1 MFIPCFCFTPFQA
14 GKAAGQKCCIIF
26 CPVEAWLLIELCLGS
41 YFDSCCLFYCFS
53 MVGIAM
59 KMRGNKNWLNPS
71 PRLSPFPAVQ
81 LSSVI
86 AGQPPLASSETLFS
100 HSMVNIDTGFQMM
113 TWDQFSKLDPEC
125 KSAEI
130 QRLLPLVSFMTED
143 VSSIQRDVTV
153 VENRLLEIRWQDD
166 FIFREI
172 CDYD

>member
-1 MFIPCFCFTPFQA
+1 MIRPQLPRD
-14 GKAAGQKCCIIF
+14 
-26 CPVEAWLLIELCLGS
+26 PLLAS
-41 YFDSCCLFYCFS
+41 D
-53 MVGIAM
+53 
-59 KMRGNKNWLNPS
+59 
-71 PRLSPFPAVQ
+71 LSG
-81 LSSVI
+81 VI

-153 VENRLLEIRWQDD
+153 VENRLLEIR
-166 FIFREI
+166 
-172 CDYD
+172 